1 MNAIAGHNFFS
12 LGCNDAWERLER
24 LAEDSRQNATLER
37 ARGAPRRV
45 VNDVGMSSDLPAKVD
60 ALTQKLDQFI
70 SVSLSHN
77 SQPSYV
83 SPTPSHPSIVE
94 VCAVCSDF
102 SHETTACP
110 HEHEL

>member
-1 MNAIAGHNFFS
+1 MNAIAGGSFFS

-24 LAEDSRQNATLER
+24 LAEDSRQNATLVR

-45 VNDVGMSSDLPAKVD
+45 VNEVSMSSNLLAKVD

-77 SQPSYV
+77 SQPSHV
-83 SPTPSHPSIVE
+83 GPTPSHPSIVV
-94 VCAVCSDF
+94 VCAVFLDS
-102 SHETTACP
+102 SH
-110 HEHEL
+110 